1 MGNATKGSILLFFLQ
16 DPFQPIQQ
24 FGIVAAMSSNR
35 VIGINNKLPWRLP
48 KDRRTFKD
56 LTASTVLIIGRRTL
70 EENPLRRHIDHAA
83 ASIVLSRTLGKD
95 IEETNLRVARSFP
108 EALHLARLL
117 TEELDIGNNDHIS
130 CWVAGGERVYHEALV
145 HPSASELRLTVVD
158 HEIHPLADQQV
169 AHFPAKYRW
178 DNKFKQIAKEEDIDG
193 GLKMTQYVYK
203 RLAGRR

>member
-1 MGNATKGSILLFFLQ
+1 MPLRPILLFFVQEPLE
-16 DPFQPIQQ
+16 PIQR

-48 KDRRTFKD
+48 KDRRAFQD
-56 LTASTVLIIGRRTL
+56 LTENTVLILGRRTL

-83 ASIVLSRTLGKD
+83 ASVVISRTLGTEM
-95 IEETNLRVARSFP
+95 EETNLRLARSFP

-117 TEELDIGNNDHIS
+117 TKELDIENEDLIS

-145 HPSASELRLTVVD
+145 HPNASELRLTVVD
-158 HEIHPLADQQV
+158 HEIHVLADQQV

-178 DNKFKQIAKEEDIDG
+178 DNKFKQIAREKDIDG